1 MKLIYR
7 LLSIIFLIGSI
18 LWLPP
23 TKAATISEQAQV
35 IDEVISLCNYYNTYC
50 SVRIVDDFR
59 NVAYTKNND
68 ITISN
73 TLANNFPKDEL
84 RGILYHE
91 LGHVLNQHSQ
101 KGQAIMNQIQT
112 MGKSI
117 TPLEAKQIRHRFEYE
132 ADAKATQLLYENK
145 KPQSLSKALMRIS
158 KGRDR
163 NKDTISHPSTNQR
176 VRNINKYYLML
187 RKNAYGY

>member
-1 MKLIYR
+1 MRVI
-7 LLSIIFLIGSI
+7 LSIIFLIGSI

-23 TKAATISEQAQV
+23 TKAATTTEQAQV

-50 SVRIVDDFR
+50 SVRIVNDFR
-59 NVAYTKNND
+59 NVAYTNNND

-101 KGQAIMNQIQT
+101 RGRAIMNQMQA

-117 TPLEAKQIRHRFEYE
+117 TPLEAKQIRHQFEYE

-145 KPQSLSKALMRIS
+145 KPQSLSEALLRIS
-158 KGRDR
+158 EGSDR

-187 RKNAYGY
+187 RKNVYGY

>member
-1 MKLIYR
+1 MIKFKLLIG
-7 LLSIIFLIGSI
+7 LLIGSV

-50 SVRIVDDFR
+50 SVRIVNDFR
-59 NVAYTKNND
+59 NVAYTKNNN

-101 KGQAIMNQIQT
+101 KGQIIMQQIQT
-112 MGKSI
+112 AGRSI
-117 TPLEAKQIRHRFEYE
+117 TPFEVKQIRHKFEYE
-132 ADAKATQLLYENK
+132 ADTKATQLLYENK
-145 KPQSLSKALMRIS
+145 KPEALSDALIRIS
-158 KGRDR
+158 EGSDR

-176 VRNINKYYLML
+176 VNNINKYYLIL